1 VRKKRLNFYRAFKI
15 MDSTKKEIKFNLA
28 VLGKNKTL
36 KQPTY
41 GCLKGGKTPT
51 LRQTRSNGVTMT
63 PPSAPIKRANRVV
76 NTIKHYTSFGKKN
89 NTVRVL
95 IKGGKDFKSID
106 NEKRKLEKHS
116 LADICTYLAS
126 RNLYT
131 PGSNAPEDVLREIY
145 RNAYLAGNVSNSNP
159 EKMIDN
165 YMAEKLTEKE

>member
-1 VRKKRLNFYRAFKI
+1 MDTKR
-15 MDSTKKEIKFNLA
+15 EIKFNLA
-28 VLGKNKTL
+28 VLGKNKTV
-36 KQPTY
+36 KQPSY
-41 GCLKGGKTPT
+41 GCLKGGKIPT
-51 LRQTRSNGVTMT
+51 LRQTRVAPSETVPLSA
-63 PPSAPIKRANRVV
+63 PPSIRPKPPSRT

-95 IKGGKDFKSID
+95 IKGGKDIKSID

-116 LADICTYLAS
+116 LADICSYLAS

-159 EKMIDN
+159 EKLIDN
-165 YMAEKLTEKE
+165 YMAEKLTAP

>member
-1 VRKKRLNFYRAFKI
+1 
-15 MDSTKKEIKFNLA
+15 MDTKKEIKFNLA
-28 VLGKNKTL
+28 VLGKNKTI

-51 LRQTRSNGVTMT
+51 FRQTRSI
-63 PPSAPIKRANRVV
+63 PSAPSISSAPTPKKAARP

-95 IKGGKDFKSID
+95 IKGGKDIKSID

-159 EKMIDN
+159 ERMIEN
-165 YMAEKLTEKE
+165 YMAEKLTDVKESI

>member
-1 VRKKRLNFYRAFKI
+1 
-15 MDSTKKEIKFNLA
+15 MDTKKEIKFNLA
-28 VLGKNKTL
+28 VLGKNKTV

-51 LRQTRSNGVTMT
+51 FRQTRSATAS
-63 PPSAPIKRANRVV
+63 PSISSSKPKPGRI

-95 IKGGKDFKSID
+95 IKGGKDIKSID

-116 LADICTYLAS
+116 LADICSYLAS

-145 RNAYLAGNVSNSNP
+145 RNAYLAGNISNSNP
-159 EKMIDN
+159 EKMIEN
-165 YMAEKLTEKE
+165 YMAEKLTDVKDSL

>member
-1 VRKKRLNFYRAFKI
+1 

-51 LRQTRSNGVTMT
+51 LRQTRSAPIT
-63 PPSAPIKRANRVV
+63 PPPVKRANRAV

-165 YMAEKLTEKE
+165 YMSEKLTEKNE